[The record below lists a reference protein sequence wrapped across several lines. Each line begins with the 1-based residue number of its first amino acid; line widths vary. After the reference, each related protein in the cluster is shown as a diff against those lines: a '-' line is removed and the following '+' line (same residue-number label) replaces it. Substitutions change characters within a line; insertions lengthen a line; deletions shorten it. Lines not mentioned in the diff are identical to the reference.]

1 MPLTIGTNIYALM
14 PQTQLSKTTAQ
25 LTKVYERLSS
35 GLRINRASDD
45 PAGMVMVADLS
56 SASAKMTVALRN
68 ANDGISLASTAD
80 AAMAEIESILTRMSE
95 LATQAASTTYTYTD
109 RVPLQS
115 EYAALGSEIER
126 IANSTTF
133 NGLNLLKSSSAVTI
147 QVGIDGTSNSQVT
160 IQAAAGDLNS
170 LGIGTAGG
178 AYSTY
183 IDQQSSATTAI
194 TSINT
199 ALQRITAQRGAVG
212 AAMSRLSYS
221 ARVLTSQKDATTNAI
236 SSIRDADLAAD
247 SAELVRLQVLQQGQ
261 TAMLGQAN
269 QQPALILKL
278 LG

>member
-1 MPLTIGTNIYALM
+1 MPLTIATNVFALI
-14 PQTQLSKTTAQ
+14 PQSQLTKTTGQ

-45 PAGMVMVADLS
+45 AAGVAMAADLT
-56 SASAKMTVALRN
+56 SASAKMAVALRN
-68 ANDGISLASTAD
+68 TNDGISLASTAD
-80 AAMAEIESILTRMSE
+80 AAMAEIELILNRMSE
-95 LATQAASTTYTYTD
+95 LATQASNSTYTYAN

-133 NGLNLLKSSSAVTI
+133 NGLALLKNASSVTI
-147 QVGIDGTSNSQVT
+147 QVGIDGTSSSQVV
-160 IQAAAGDLNS
+160 IAAASGDLNS
-170 LGIGTAGG
+170 LGIGTSGG

-183 IDQQSSATTAI
+183 IDQQSTATTAI
-194 TSINT
+194 TSIST
-199 ALQRITAQRGAVG
+199 ALQRITAQRGVVG

-221 ARVLTSQKDATTNAI
+221 ASVLTRQKDNLSTAV

-247 SAELVRLQVLQQGQ
+247 SAELVRLQVLQQSQ
-261 TAMLGQAN
+261 TAILGQAN
-269 QQPALILKL
+269 QQPSLILKL

>member
-1 MPLTIGTNIYALM
+1 MPLTIGTNIFALM
-14 PQTQLSKTTAQ
+14 PPGQLSKTTNQ

-45 PAGMVMVADLS
+45 PAGVAMVADLT
-56 SASAKMTVALRN
+56 SASNRFTVAIRN
-68 ANDGISLASTAD
+68 TNDGISLASTAD
-80 AAMAEIESILTRMSE
+80 AAMAEIESILNRMSE
-95 LATQAASTTYTYTD
+95 LATQASNATYTYAD

-126 IANSTTF
+126 IASGTTF
-133 NGLNLLKSSSAVTI
+133 NGLSLLKSSGAVTI

-160 IQAAAGDLNS
+160 IAAAAGDLNS

-183 IDQQSSATTAI
+183 IDQQGAATTAI
-194 TSINT
+194 TSIST
-199 ALQRITAQRGAVG
+199 AISRITAQRGAMG

-221 ARVLTSQKDATTNAI
+221 ASVATTLRDVYSTAV
-236 SSIRDADLAAD
+236 SSIRDADLASD
-247 SAELVRLQVLQQGQ
+247 SAELVRLQVLQQSQ
-261 TAMLGQAN
+261 TALLGQAN
-269 QQPALILKL
+269 QQPSLILKL